1 MVTGPVKP
9 DIAMGIL
16 SNALSNAT
24 HQIMPQ
30 RKASS
35 VTLASGDPDLLAAI
49 SRCKKLLNRRALTAA
64 VASAVPVP
72 GLDWAV
78 DAALM
83 SKLIPEI
90 NAQFGLTEAQI
101 EKLDPAK
108 REKVQKAV
116 TVVGTMLIGKLITKD
131 LVLTAAKT
139 VGVRMTAKTAAK
151 FVPLAG
157 QAVSAMIGYAAIR
170 YFGEQHIADCVR
182 VVQTAQLALPAA

>member
-1 MVTGPVKP
+1 MSLSHT
-9 DIAMGIL
+9 L

-24 HQIMPQ
+24 AQISS
-30 RKASS
+30 KSKDSS
-35 VTLASGDPDLLAAI
+35 VSMAAGNPDMLAAI
-49 SRCKKLLNRRALTAA
+49 SRSKKLLNRRALTAA

-83 SKLIPEI
+83 SRLIPEI
-90 NAQFGLTEAQI
+90 NAQFGLTETQI
-101 EKLDPAK
+101 EKLDPSK
-108 REKVQKAV
+108 REKVQKAI
-116 TVVGTMLIGKLITKD
+116 TVVGTMLIGKFITKD

-139 VGVRMTAKTAAK
+139 IGVRMTAKTAAK

-182 VVQTAQLALPAA
+182 VAKSAQLALPVA